1 MEITK
6 QVLIEN
12 LLESLRWLANIAYL
26 LLTLVIAGWL
36 ANAAGTVFGGG
47 YLGTAVGLVVFGG
60 AFLGMMLVYYLLFLN
75 E

>member
-1 MEITK
+1 MDITK
-6 QVLIEN
+6 QVLVEN

-36 ANAAGTVFGGG
+36 ANAAGTVFGGR
-47 YLGTAVGLVVFGG
+47 YLGAAVGFVVFGG
-60 AFLGMMLVYYLLFLN
+60 AFLGMMMVYYQLFLD